1 MGPMLGIPIKDWLN
15 SGVSLAVQAVLGT
28 MVVGWVGWPFHV
40 RAWRS
45 LVTRKLNM
53 FTLIGIGTTAAFF
66 YSLLATL
73 TPGILPDAFKVNGE
87 VEVYFE
93 AASVIITLV
102 LLGQVLEL
110 KSRHRTGDAIRQLL
124 DLVPAAACLVQD
136 GQERIVALRDVQRSD
151 LLRVRPGERVPV
163 DGRLQE
169 GTSHVDESMI
179 TGEPLPVTKQV
190 GDEVIGGTL
199 NQTGS
204 FLLKAEEVGETS
216 VLAKIVQRV
225 AEAQRS
231 RAPIQRI
238 ADQVSGYFVPVV
250 ILISI
255 MTFLV
260 WAIVQPEQ
268 PALAWAL
275 VNAVAVLIIAC
286 PCALGL
292 ATPMSITVGMGR
304 GARDGVLIKN
314 AEMLELLEKVDTV
327 VVDKT
332 GTLTEGQPTLS
343 QICSF
348 DEWKLDD
355 LVTFAAA
362 VESHSEHPLAQA
374 VTRAATDRD
383 LCVPQCLD
391 FQSMTGQGVQGKV
404 GEHLVRLGRLEFMDS
419 EAWRNQETS
428 TKLELFL
435 SRNALSLIH
444 IEINGEPAG
453 VFSVADPLKSS
464 TIQAI
469 QSLHH
474 LGIPVIMLTGDH
486 HAAAEHV
493 AQELEIKDFSA
504 SMTPESKHAR
514 VAELK
519 RHGHYVAMAGDGIN
533 DAPALA
539 EAQVGIAM
547 GTGTDIAIESS
558 DVTLLQGD
566 LRGLAKAIRLSRTTM
581 RNIRQNLV
589 FAFLYNAIGIPIAAG
604 VLYPLSDNLLLNPM
618 LAAAAMSLS
627 SVSVICNAL
636 RLRAISLD

>member
-1 MGPMLGIPIKDWLN
+1 
-15 SGVSLAVQAVLGT
+15 
-28 MVVGWVGWPFHV
+28 
-40 RAWRS
+40 
-45 LVTRKLNM
+45 
-53 FTLIGIGTTAAFF
+53 
-66 YSLLATL
+66 
-73 TPGILPDAFKVNGE
+73 
-87 VEVYFE
+87 
-93 AASVIITLV
+93 
-102 LLGQVLEL
+102 
-110 KSRHRTGDAIRQLL
+110 
-124 DLVPAAACLVQD
+124 
-136 GQERIVALRDVQRSD
+136 
-151 LLRVRPGERVPV
+151 
-163 DGRLQE
+163 
-169 GTSHVDESMI
+169 MI

-374 VTRAATDRD
+374 VTRAATD
-383 LCVPQCLD
+383 
-391 FQSMTGQGVQGKV
+391 
-404 GEHLVRLGRLEFMDS
+404 
-419 EAWRNQETS
+419 
-428 TKLELFL
+428 
-435 SRNALSLIH
+435 
-444 IEINGEPAG
+444 
-453 VFSVADPLKSS
+453 
-464 TIQAI
+464 
-469 QSLHH
+469 
-474 LGIPVIMLTGDH
+474 
-486 HAAAEHV
+486 
-493 AQELEIKDFSA
+493 
-504 SMTPESKHAR
+504 
-514 VAELK
+514 
-519 RHGHYVAMAGDGIN
+519 
-533 DAPALA
+533 
-539 EAQVGIAM
+539 
-547 GTGTDIAIESS
+547 
-558 DVTLLQGD
+558 
-566 LRGLAKAIRLSRTTM
+566 
-581 RNIRQNLV
+581 
-589 FAFLYNAIGIPIAAG
+589 
-604 VLYPLSDNLLLNPM
+604 
-618 LAAAAMSLS
+618 
-627 SVSVICNAL
+627 
-636 RLRAISLD
+636 

>member
-1 MGPMLGIPIKDWLN
+1 
-15 SGVSLAVQAVLGT
+15 
-28 MVVGWVGWPFHV
+28 
-40 RAWRS
+40 
-45 LVTRKLNM
+45 M
-53 FTLIGIGTTAAFF
+53 FTLIGIGTTSALL

-124 DLVPAAACLVQD
+124 DLVPAAACLIRED
-136 GQERIVALRDVQRSD
+136 QERTVALRDVQRGD
-151 LLRVRPGERVPV
+151 LLRVRPGERIPV
-163 DGRLQE
+163 DGRLE
-169 GTSHVDESMI
+169 NGTSHVDESMI

-332 GTLTEGQPTLS
+332 GTLTEGQPTLA
-343 QICSF
+343 QICTF

-355 LVTFAAA
+355 LVAIAAA

-374 VTRAATDRD
+374 VIRAATERD
-383 LCVPQCLD
+383 LSVPQCVD
-391 FQSMTGQGVQGKV
+391 FQSMTGQGVQGRV
-404 GEHLVRLGRLEFMDS
+404 GKHLVRLGRLDFMNS
-419 EAWRNQETS
+419 EAWRSQETS
-428 TKLELFL
+428 TKVKHFL
-435 SRNALSLIH
+435 SRNTLSLIH
-444 IEINGEPAG
+444 IEINGGPAG
-453 VFSVADPLKSS
+453 VFSVADPLKS
-464 TIQAI
+464 TTVQAI

-486 HAAAEHV
+486 RTAAEHV

-514 VAELK
+514 IAELK
-519 RHGHYVAMAGDGIN
+519 RQGHCVAMAGDGIN